1 MQNHSNTLEIPC
13 RQIRAV
19 YDTTTIR
26 VYQAFSDAIAD
37 VALEKGTFV
46 SPPFKM
52 ERMTWIKPS
61 FLWMMYRAGWGLK
74 DSGQKRILA
83 IDISRDGFEWA
94 LKHGCLSHAVHSI
107 SKEEWEAKKNASPV
121 RIQWDPERDLFL
133 RPLEHRAIQ
142 IGLSKEAVNLYVNQ
156 WTQSITDVTP
166 LAHNL
171 YALIKNEEFARA
183 QALLPPEKPYVSP
196 THHSQD

>member
-1 MQNHSNTLEIPC
+1 
-13 RQIRAV
+13 
-19 YDTTTIR
+19 
-26 VYQAFSDAIAD
+26 
-37 VALEKGTFV
+37 
-46 SPPFKM
+46 M

-94 LKHGCLSHAVHSI
+94 LKHGCLSHADESM
-107 SKEEWEAKKNASPV
+107 SKEEWETKKKASSV

-156 WTQSITDVTP
+156 WIKNITDITP
-166 LAHNL
+166 LAHAI
-171 YALIKNEEFARA
+171 YTFVKNEEFAQA
-183 QALLPPEKPYVSP
+183 QALLPLERPYTYTTP
-196 THHSQD
+196 